1 MPCRTETASAPRRNG
16 LPLRGRVYGANTPR
30 ARGAIPGL
38 WTRSP
43 CSSGSLIGAS
53 VTQPGCSACTVS
65 DNLPLR
71 VVVLSCGDLGI
82 EVANALSEDGAVRVV
97 GLISTPYRTP
107 RRSVVGKI
115 RHLYRMQGWIGF
127 PKLVLHKIG
136 TFGSTASSPSS
147 DTSALRLRPEIPHLS
162 FGDFHDANAREAVA
176 KLCPDLGVVAG
187 TYILQESV
195 FRIPQL
201 GSINLHSGE
210 VPRYRGAA
218 PAFWEL
224 YNGES
229 SVGITIHRVETSV
242 DAGRVLKQETFSLDR
257 APAGDPSEY
266 IETYRRS
273 VLRPNGVRMMVDTV
287 RAIAEGTT
295 TERAQDITLAQTYKS
310 PDYRAVRELH
320 RRIRIRRRA
329 MK

>member
-1 MPCRTETASAPRRNG
+1 M
-16 LPLRGRVYGANTPR
+16 
-30 ARGAIPGL
+30 
-38 WTRSP
+38 
-43 CSSGSLIGAS
+43 
-53 VTQPGCSACTVS
+53 
-65 DNLPLR
+65 
-71 VVVLSCGDLGI
+71 VVLSCGDLGI
-82 EVANALSEDGAVRVV
+82 EVANALADDGAVRVV

-115 RHLYRMQGWIGF
+115 RHLYRTQGLIGF
-127 PKLVLHKIG
+127 PRLVLHKVSP
-136 TFGSTASSPSS
+136 FRSAASSESS
-147 DTSALRLRPEIPHLS
+147 DASALQLRPEIPHLS
-162 FGDFHDANAREAVA
+162 FGDFHDADSREAIA
-176 KLCPDLGVVAG
+176 KLRPDLGVVAG
-187 TYILQESV
+187 TYILDESV

-229 SVGITIHRVETSV
+229 SVGITIHRVETAV
-242 DAGRVLKQETFSLDR
+242 DAGRVLRQETFGLDP
-257 APAGDPSEY
+257 APAGDPMEY

-287 RAIAEGTT
+287 RAIAEGTI
-295 TERAQDITLAQTYKS
+295 TERAQDISLAHTYKS
-310 PDYRAVRELH
+310 PDYRAVRELR